1 MSIQANI
8 KNILADIPDYV
19 KLIAVS
25 KYHPGESIMEAYTA
39 GQRFFGE
46 NKVQEMTQKH
56 EMLPNDIKWHLIG
69 HLQSNKVKYIVSY
82 VSMIES
88 IDSFKLLC
96 EVNKQAA
103 KVNRIIPCLL
113 QIHIAKEDTKF
124 GFSFDECREMLM
136 NENWKELRNIEI
148 SGVMGM
154 ATNTED
160 ESEVKDEFN
169 SLYNFFEK
177 IKNDFFPDSASF
189 KEISMGMS
197 HDYKLAIECGSTM
210 VRVGSK
216 IFGERVYK

>member
-1 MSIQANI
+1 
-8 KNILADIPDYV
+8 
-19 KLIAVS
+19 
-25 KYHPGESIMEAYTA
+25 
-39 GQRFFGE
+39 
-46 NKVQEMTQKH
+46 
-56 EMLPNDIKWHLIG
+56 
-69 HLQSNKVKYIVSY
+69 
-82 VSMIES
+82 MIES